1 MEDIGI
7 KWTVSRM
14 GGVHF
19 RTETARSKVL
29 QGFRTYVNGIDMMFS
44 QFQRTI
50 FVEAGE
56 KIGLVYERTFS

>member
-7 KWTVSRM
+7 KWTVSKI
-14 GGVHF
+14 GDVHY

-29 QGFRTYVNGIDMMFS
+29 QGFRTYVKGIDMMFI

-50 FVEAGE
+50 FMEAGE